1 VVANPEQGELW
12 WAEAEDRRRPV
23 LIVTPTQVVP
33 VLTRIV
39 VAPVTRTIRNI
50 PSEVPRGPE
59 DGLHDECVASFD
71 SIQPIAKS
79 YLVSRIGP
87 ATEVRRKAMCQ
98 AMAAVS
104 DC

>member
-1 VVANPEQGELW
+1 M
-12 WAEAEDRRRPV
+12 
-23 LIVTPTQVVP
+23 TPTQVVP

-39 VAPVTRTIRNI
+39 VAPVTRTTHNI
-50 PSEVPRGPE
+50 PSEVPLGPE

-71 SIQPIAKS
+71 SIQPMAKS

-87 ATEVRRKAMCQ
+87 ATDVRRKAMCH
-98 AMAAVS
+98 AMAAMS

>member
-1 VVANPEQGELW
+1 MVANPEQGELW
-12 WAEAEDRRRPV
+12 WAEAEDKRRPV
-23 LIVTPTQVVP
+23 LIVTRTQAVP

-39 VAPVTRTIRNI
+39 VAPVTRIVRNI
-50 PSEVPRGPE
+50 PSEMPLGPE

-87 ATEVRRKAMCQ
+87 ATQVRRMAMRQ
-98 AMAAVS
+98 AMAAMS